1 MPVDNTSIFYKI
13 GQSTKSAIAVEET
26 RALAAE
32 AVLQTNITSEASS
45 RASADTTLQSNI
57 DTEATS
63 RASAD
68 TTLQSN
74 ITAEASSRTSADSAL
89 QSEIDATQSGAGL
102 GTGGSYTA
110 NSSTNYI
117 ASVGNLVAADEALDS
132 QAKTNADAIS
142 SEASSRASADSA
154 LQAEIDAE
162 ETARAAADS
171 TLQSNI
177 TSEASSRA
185 SADTALQA
193 EIDAEETARASAD
206 TTLQGNIDAE
216 ASSRSSAD
224 TTLQSNIDSEETAR
238 IAAVS
243 GEATARSSAD
253 TTLQS
258 NIDSEAST
266 ARAAESAL
274 DAAKANLSGAAF
286 SGAVSGTD
294 LTLSGNLTVNGTT
307 TSVQTTNSEIKDSI
321 LLINDGAAGSTNNSN
336 DAGLIIERGSGDG
349 GNIAAIYDEG
359 QDMFAFYKTSAGS
372 TSVDISDDDSSA
384 ELIDVNCND
393 VVLGDGNNLGDLA
406 DFTAAMA

>member
-1 MPVDNTSIFYKI
+1 MPDTSSIFYQI
-13 GQSTKSAIAVEET
+13 GQSTKSAIAAEET

-32 AVLQTNITSEASS
+32 ATLQTNINSEASS

-57 DTEATS
+57 DSEASS

-68 TTLQSN
+68 STLQGN
-74 ITAEASSRTSADSAL
+74 IDTEASSRASADSAI
-89 QSEIDATQSGAGL
+89 QSELDATQSGAGL
-102 GTGGSYTA
+102 GAGGSYSA

-117 ASVGNLVAADEALDS
+117 TSVSSLVGADEALDG
-132 QAKTNADAIS
+132 QIKTNADAIA

-162 ETARAAADS
+162 ETARASADA

-177 TSEASSRA
+177 TSEASTRA
-185 SADTALQA
+185 SAD
-193 EIDAEETARASAD
+193 S
-206 TTLQGNIDAE
+206 
-216 ASSRSSAD
+216 
-224 TTLQSNIDSEETAR
+224 TLQSNIDSEETAR
-238 IAAVS
+238 QAADSTLQTNIDDEETARTAADTTLQGNIDAEETARVAAVS
-243 GEATARSSAD
+243 GEATARASAD

-274 DAAKANLSGAAF
+274 DAAKANLSGASF
-286 SGAVSGTD
+286 TGDVSGTN
-294 LTLSGNLTVNGTT
+294 LVLSGNLTVNGTT

-336 DAGLIIERGSGDG
+336 DAGLIIERGTGDG
-349 GNIAAIYDEG
+349 GNIAAVYDEG
-359 QDMFAFYKTSAGS
+359 IDKFAFYKTSATSAS
-372 TSVDISDDDSSA
+372 TDISGDDGSA
-384 ELIDVNCND
+384 SLIDVKAND
-393 VVLGDGNNLGDLA
+393 VVLGDGNNLGSLA